1 MIPIEDFQ
9 YYMGTER
16 YELAGETLVKIINR
30 AIGHVNDRPVLEIK
44 KYSGNWTTAPFHYMV
59 LCPNDTIGIW

>member
-16 YELAGETLVKIINR
+16 YGLAGETLVKIINC
-30 AIGHVNDRPVLEIK
+30 AIGHVNDRPVLEVKTYK
-44 KYSGNWTTAPFHYMV
+44 KNWTTAPFIFLVHD
-59 LCPNDTIGIW
+59 LDGGFGIW